1 MPNPKPNREEQS
13 GSDRILSYAHA
24 WDRGHRRLLID
35 IINLEIDLEI
45 GDRDRFQVEQLIAD
59 LQKKLES
66 KTF

>member
-1 MPNPKPNREEQS
+1 MPNPKTNREEQS
-13 GSDRILSYAHA
+13 ENDRSLAYSHA

-35 IINLEIDLEI
+35 LVNLEIDLEI
-45 GDRDRFQVEQLIAD
+45 GDRDRFEVEQSIAD